1 MDWRFTSLWFK
12 RSPPNDQVLPL
23 GPITRLQSLGVTTVR
38 SKPQQNQLLSD
49 GWWFSL
55 VVIGL
60 QGA

>member
-1 MDWRFTSLWFK
+1 M
-12 RSPPNDQVLPL
+12 SPSNSIAFLVNNHVVVSIYL
-23 GPITRLQSLGVTTVR
+23 VTTVR